1 MRLSGASGKRNSFR
15 TALHELGHR
24 MEDVDKTILERE
36 RQFYEYRTKGETLQ
50 SLKKLK
56 GGNYRAEEMT
66 RVDNF
71 LNPYMGK
78 DYGGGSYEILT
89 MGIDTLYTRP
99 TELMKDPEMFE
110 WVVGML
116 LK

>member
-1 MRLSGASGKRNSFR
+1 
-15 TALHELGHR
+15 
-24 MEDVDKTILERE
+24 
-36 RQFYEYRTKGETLQ
+36 
-50 SLKKLK
+50 
-56 GGNYRAEEMT
+56 MT

-71 LNPYMGK
+71 LHPYMGK
-78 DYGGGSYEILT
+78 DYDGDFYEVLT